1 MRVGSG
7 TIDFPEFLALMTRPI
22 NTDDIED
29 EAKEAFLVFDK
40 DGNGFISTA
49 ELRHIMQNLGDK
61 MTVDEID
68 EMIQTANVGP
78 DGQLSYE
85 GMHISIM
92 WCVMVLHVI

>member
-1 MRVGSG
+1 MALNRSVYMINTGSG

-22 NTDDIED
+22 NTEEIED
-29 EAKEAFLVFDK
+29 EAKEAFRVFDK

-61 MTVDEID
+61 MTLDEID
-68 EMIQTANVGP
+68 EMIQSVNVGP

-85 GMHISIM
+85 GIY
-92 WCVMVLHVI
+92 